1 MKFEFLNLF
10 FVHYFMLLLLVLWA
24 LFFLASFLIDPSSA
38 INGFGLGFKLMLDSS
53 VQKIKEP
60 SYVLDAGGGVGKGVS
75 VFIKSGKIFC
85 IVAVEQ
91 KMWQVRPQYGSNW
104 CISALIS
111 FARNVFTSF

>member
-1 MKFEFLNLF
+1 MFIIS
-10 FVHYFMLLLLVLWA
+10 LLLLLLRALVL
-24 LFFLASFLIDPSSA
+24 FLASFLIDPSSA
-38 INGFGLGFKLMLDSS
+38 VNGFGLGFKLMLDSS

-91 KMWQVRPQYGSNW
+91 KMWQVRPHHVFNW
-104 CISALIS
+104 CVSIGRSS
-111 FARNVFTSF
+111 F

>member
-10 FVHYFMLLLLVLWA
+10 CVHDLILLLLLLW
-24 LFFLASFLIDPSSA
+24 LLFLASFLIDPSSA

-91 KMWQVRPQYGSNW
+91 KMWQVRPHYGSNW
-104 CISALIS
+104 CLSIGRSP
-111 FARNVFTSF
+111 F